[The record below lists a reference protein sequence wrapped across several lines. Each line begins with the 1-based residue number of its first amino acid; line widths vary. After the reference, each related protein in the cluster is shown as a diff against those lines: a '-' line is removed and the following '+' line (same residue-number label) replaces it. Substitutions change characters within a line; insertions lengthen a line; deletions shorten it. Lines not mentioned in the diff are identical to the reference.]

1 MAYLPGI
8 DVGSTFTDPLLINE
22 AYSSFHAAE
31 VPFAPADSAIDAPNG
46 IARVGVLTNI
56 RPSVIQ
62 DDVHGTMV
70 CNSYAVA
77 RSSHVASAISAVN

>member
-1 MAYLPGI
+1 MAYCPGI

-46 IARVGVLTNI
+46 IARVGVLANL
-56 RPSVIQ
+56 RPGAIQ
-62 DDVHGTMV
+62 DVVHGRML
-70 CNSYAVA
+70 CNSYGVA
-77 RSSHVASAISAVN
+77 

>member
-1 MAYLPGI
+1 MADLPGI

-22 AYSSFHAAE
+22 ADSSLHAAE
-31 VPFAPADSAIDAPNG
+31 VPFAPADSAIDAPNE
-46 IARVGVLTNI
+46 IARVGVLANL
-56 RPSVIQ
+56 RPGAIQ

-70 CNSYAVA
+70 WNSYEVA